1 MSMRK
6 AGMLLP
12 VFVLLIWPQAS
23 QALQISQEIEITVPA
38 AIEIQILRSSETSFD
53 GMEIT
58 RESTL
63 GLRSNTSWN
72 LQGKAASALSY
83 RPEIYL
89 DGKAGATTGEANK
102 NNSYQEIDLKQLQKL
117 SWQDDYGYHSLSL
130 TLEVTPTL

>member
-12 VFVLLIWPQAS
+12 VFALLIWPQAS
-23 QALQISQEIEITVPA
+23 QALQITQEIKITVPA
-38 AIEIQILRSSETSFD
+38 AIEIQLLKSSETSFD

-58 RESTL
+58 KESTL
-63 GLRSNTSWN
+63 GLRSNTSWS

-89 DGKAGATTGEANK
+89 DGKAGVTTGEANK
-102 NNSYQEIDLKQLQKL
+102 NNLYQEISLEQLQKL